1 MKADKEMNKG
11 DTFLWNTQCRF
22 LYFDAFYYM
31 YIGIEKSSK
40 NIVN

>member
-22 LYFDAFYYM
+22 LYFDAFHYM
-31 YIGIEKSSK
+31 Y
-40 NIVN
+40 VNRNRNKQ

>member
-22 LYFDAFYYM
+22 LYFDALHYM
-31 YIGIEKSSK
+31 YVHRNRKK
-40 NIVN
+40 Q